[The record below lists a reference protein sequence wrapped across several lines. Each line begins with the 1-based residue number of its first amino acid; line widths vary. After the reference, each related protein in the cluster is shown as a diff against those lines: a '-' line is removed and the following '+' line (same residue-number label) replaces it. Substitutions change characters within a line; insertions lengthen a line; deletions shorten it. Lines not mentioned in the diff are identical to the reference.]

1 MSQPIVHSGL
11 KMRSYRGCIR
21 SLSLALGLLSL
32 QPIASPSAQAAP
44 TAATAPSAD
53 ELMRRIDLS
62 QQNLRSLSAEFVQHT
77 HVKLFKQQVQSQGR
91 MLYDRGSPAPALQPG
106 STAGSPASTRLR
118 WEYLRP
124 DASTMLI
131 LGDKATLRIGTR
143 APQVFDTARDPTMRV
158 IFTQLQLWLGNGSL
172 QSAKA
177 EYEVQSGGTSDQ
189 PALLLSPRAGTV
201 LSKVFARIELH
212 VDGKTLQLN
221 RLLLVENSGDEKEI
235 LFSHV
240 QRNVPIPAAM
250 FQ

>member
-1 MSQPIVHSGL
+1 MSQPIVHSGH
-11 KMRSYRGCIR
+11 KMQSYRGCMR
-21 SLSLALGLLSL
+21 SLGLALGLLSL
-32 QPIASPSAQAAP
+32 QPLSSPSVQAAP
-44 TAATAPSAD
+44 TVAAVPSAD

-91 MLYDRGSPAPALQPG
+91 MLYDRGAPSPGQQPG
-106 STAGSPASTRLR
+106 NSAASPGSTRLR

-177 EYEVQSGGTSDQ
+177 EYEVQSGGTGDQ
-189 PALLLSPRAGTV
+189 PALLLSPKTGTV

-235 LFSHV
+235 LFSRV